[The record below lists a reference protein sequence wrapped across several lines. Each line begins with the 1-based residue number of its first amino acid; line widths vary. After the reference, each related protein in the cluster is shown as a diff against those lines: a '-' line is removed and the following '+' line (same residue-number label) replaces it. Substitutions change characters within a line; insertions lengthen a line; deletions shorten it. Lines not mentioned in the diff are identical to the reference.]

1 VRIALVI
8 LHADAARGGAERYT
22 IDLAASL
29 AAGGHEVS
37 LLASTFKDVPGGVS
51 AVKLPTTGLTRVGQ
65 YRRFLDSLDRATP
78 PGRFDVIH
86 AMLPVRRCDVYH
98 PHAGIAAEAAGAVG
112 SVRRFNRR
120 RSLFGKV
127 ETELLTAADP
137 PIVLC
142 LSDVIG
148 RVVERWYPSLPADRR
163 VKLFNGVDVQKFR
176 PPVDA
181 AERESARRRFGIPP
195 GAVAALMI
203 AQDFERKGLKPAI
216 EALALVDPKVRL
228 VVAGRD
234 DAKPYRALAAR
245 AGVVDRI
252 DWIGPTDDPAVLYRG
267 ADLFV
272 LPTRHDPCS
281 LVVLEALASGVPV
294 ITTTANGAAEVMET
308 GVHGVV
314 LSEAT
319 AEAVAGAITRVVG
332 DASPMGDA
340 CRALRPKLSWQ
351 DHLRQLTGVYEIVAR
366 HRRPSSWA
374 EGRPAV

>member
-1 VRIALVI
+1 
-8 LHADAARGGAERYT
+8 
-22 IDLAASL
+22 
-29 AAGGHEVS
+29 
-37 LLASTFKDVPGGVS
+37 
-51 AVKLPTTGLTRVGQ
+51 
-65 YRRFLDSLDRATP
+65 
-78 PGRFDVIH
+78 
-86 AMLPVRRCDVYH
+86 MLPVRRCDVYH

-245 AGVVDRI
+245 AGVVYRI

-281 LVVLEALASGVPV
+281 LVVLEALASGVP
-294 ITTTANGAAEVMET
+294 
-308 GVHGVV
+308 GVV